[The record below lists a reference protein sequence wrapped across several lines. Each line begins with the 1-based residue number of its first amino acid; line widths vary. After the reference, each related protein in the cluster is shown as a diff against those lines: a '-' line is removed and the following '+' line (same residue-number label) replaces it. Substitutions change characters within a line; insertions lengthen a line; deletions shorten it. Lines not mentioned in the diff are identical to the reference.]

1 MGVRASRALTRV
13 LFYATVVA
21 VVGTLFFPIYWM
33 FNTSLAPQD
42 QLYVYPPRIIHPN
55 ATVAAYVKIFRE
67 RPIARWMMNS
77 LVVVLLTGACSL
89 VISVLAGYSL
99 SRYRVRGSGSL
110 GYVLLAS
117 RMLPTTL
124 LVIPLFVFM
133 SNLKLINTL
142 WSVVLANVTFIMPFA
157 TWMLK
162 GYFDSIPRELEEAAY
177 IDGTSRLGAL
187 LRVTMPLAAPG
198 VAATALYSAILAW
211 DEYLF
216 ARTFLNTNSVW
227 TISVG
232 LGSFRGEYITF
243 WNEVM
248 AASLVGTLP
257 IIVIFLLL
265 ERQLVG
271 GLTAGAV
278 K

>member
-1 MGVRASRALTRV
+1 MKRILGRVAL
-13 LFYATVVA
+13 YATVIV
-21 VVGTLFFPIYWM
+21 VVGLLFFPVYWM

-42 QLYVYPPRIIHPN
+42 QLYVYPPKLVHPN
-55 ATVAAYVKIFRE
+55 ATLAAYAKIFRE
-67 RPIARWMMNS
+67 RPIARWMLNS
-77 LVVVLLTGACSL
+77 FAVVALTCLCAL
-89 VISVLAGYSL
+89 AVSVLAGYSL
-99 SRYRVRGSGSL
+99 SRFRVRGSGSL
-110 GYVLLAS
+110 GYLLLVS

-133 SNLKLINTL
+133 SGLKLTNTL
-142 WSVVLANVTFIMPFA
+142 WSVVIANVTFIMPFA

-187 LRVTMPLAAPG
+187 IKVTMPLAAPG
-198 VAATALYSAILAW
+198 VAATTLYSAILAW

-216 ARTFLNTNSVW
+216 ARTFLTTNSVW

-232 LGSFRGEYITF
+232 LGSFRGEYITY

-265 ERQLVG
+265 EKQLVG

>member
-1 MGVRASRALTRV
+1 MRQRGQRILT
-13 LFYATVVA
+13 YAAVA
-21 VVGTLFFPIYWM
+21 VVVGLLFFPVYWM
-33 FNTSLAPQD
+33 FNTSLAPQGE
-42 QLYVYPPRIIHPN
+42 LYVYPPKLIHPH
-55 ATVAAYVKIFRE
+55 ATLAAYAKIFRE
-67 RPIARWMMNS
+67 RPMARWLANS
-77 LVVVLLTGACSL
+77 LAVVVLSGLYSL
-89 VISVLAGYSL
+89 AVSILAGYSL
-99 SRYRVRGSGSL
+99 SRFYARGSGSL
-110 GYVLLAS
+110 GYLLLAS

-133 SNLKLINTL
+133 SGLHLIDTL
-142 WSVVLANVTFIMPFA
+142 WSVVIANVTFILPFA

-162 GYFDSIPRELEEAAY
+162 GYFDSIPRELDEAAY
-177 IDGTSRLGAL
+177 VDGASRLGAL
-187 LRVTMPLAAPG
+187 GRVILPLAAPG

-216 ARTFLNTNSVW
+216 ARTFLTTTSSW

-232 LGSFRGEYITF
+232 LGSFRGEYVTF

-257 IIVIFLLL
+257 IVIIFLLL
-265 ERQLVG
+265 ERQLVS

>member
-1 MGVRASRALTRV
+1 MKRQVHRAMLYILVT
-13 LFYATVVA
+13 L
-21 VVGTLFFPIYWM
+21 VVGVLFFPVYWM
-33 FNTSLAPQD
+33 LNTSLAAHD
-42 QLYVYPPRIIHPN
+42 QLYVYPPRFVHPN
-55 ATVAAYVKIFRE
+55 PTLAAYVKVFRE
-67 RPIARWMMNS
+67 RPMVRWLLNS
-77 LVVVLLTGACSL
+77 LIVALLSTGFSL
-89 VISVLAGYSL
+89 AISVLAGYSL
-99 SRYRVRGSGSL
+99 SRYRVWGSESL
-110 GYVLLAS
+110 GYLLLAS
-117 RMLPTTL
+117 RMLPGTL

-133 SNLKLINTL
+133 SKLRLVNTL
-142 WSVVLANVTFIMPFA
+142 WSVTIANITFVVPFA

-177 IDGTSRLGAL
+177 IDGASRLGAL
-187 LRVTMPLAAPG
+187 VRVTLPLSSPG
-198 VAATALYSAILAW
+198 LAATALYSAILAW

-216 ARTFLNTNSVW
+216 ARTFLTTNSVW

-248 AASLVGTLP
+248 AASLIGTVP
-257 IIVIFLLL
+257 IIFMFLLL
-265 ERQLVG
+265 ERHLIS